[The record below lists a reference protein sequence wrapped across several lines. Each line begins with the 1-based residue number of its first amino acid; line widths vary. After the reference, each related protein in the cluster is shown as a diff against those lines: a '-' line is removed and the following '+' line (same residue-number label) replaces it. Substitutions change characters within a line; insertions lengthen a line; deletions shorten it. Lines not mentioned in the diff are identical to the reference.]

1 MQVFEEELVERSEKK
16 STVLLDQQNRVKDGL
31 RAGAINDILF
41 VLNQVLQSYQIFK
54 EDLVNDT
61 LEVVS

>member
-41 VLNQVLQSYQIFK
+41 VLNQVL
-54 EDLVNDT
+54 
-61 LEVVS
+61 